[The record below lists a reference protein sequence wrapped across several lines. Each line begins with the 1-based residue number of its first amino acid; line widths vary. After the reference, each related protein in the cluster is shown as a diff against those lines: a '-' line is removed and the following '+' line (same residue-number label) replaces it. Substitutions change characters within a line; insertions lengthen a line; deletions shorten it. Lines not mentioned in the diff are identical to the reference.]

1 MKTKAVRSGAGTFQQ
16 FIKRREAA
24 SRAYVQGEPAPLG
37 KLVSRRGAAT
47 FFGPGG
53 GTVRGAG
60 KVWSRYKRDSGNFE
74 SDSTS
79 TLKALQQDAGGEIGY
94 WVGIQNAVAH
104 LRGKKARIPM
114 KLRITEIFRRENREW
129 KLIHRH
135 ADPLVNPPSGPKK

>member
-1 MKTKAVRSGAGTFQQ
+1 MKTKTTRSRPETFGQ
-16 FIKRREAA
+16 FISRRAAA
-24 SRAYVQGEPAPLG
+24 SRAYVQGEPTPLG

-79 TLKALQQDAGGEIGY
+79 SLKTLQQAAGKEIGY
-94 WVGIQNAVAH
+94 WIGIQSAVAH
-104 LRGKKARIPM
+104 LHGKNTRVPM
-114 KLRITEIFRRENREW
+114 KLRITEIFCRENLTW

-135 ADPLVNPPSGPKK
+135 ADPLVVPGSPAKR

>member
-1 MKTKAVRSGAGTFQQ
+1 MKTKTNRSGAETFTQ
-16 FIKRREAA
+16 FLKQREVA
-24 SRAYVQGEPAPLG
+24 SRAYTQGQAAPLG
-37 KLVSRRGAAT
+37 KIVSRRGAAT

-74 SDSTS
+74 PDGTS
-79 TLKALQQDAGGEIGY
+79 TLKPLQQDAGGEFGY

-104 LRGKKARIPM
+104 LRGKKARVPM
-114 KLRITEIFRRENREW
+114 KLRVTEIFRRENRQW

-135 ADPLVNPPSGPKK
+135 ADPLVKPSSPKK

>member
-1 MKTKAVRSGAGTFQQ
+1 MKTKTNASGPGTFRQ
-16 FIKRREAA
+16 FIKQRAAA
-24 SRAYVQGEPAPLG
+24 SRAYTQGEPAPLG

-79 TLKALQQDAGGEIGY
+79 TLTPLQQEAGGEIGY
-94 WVGIQNAVAH
+94 WVGIQKADVH
-104 LRGKKARIPM
+104 LRGNKGRIPM
-114 KLRITEIFRRENREW
+114 KLRVTEIFRRQNREW
-129 KLIHRH
+129 K
-135 ADPLVNPPSGPKK
+135 